1 MATAVLAK
9 PKAHVAPYKK
19 DLVKELEALLQKYPI
34 IGIVNMEGL
43 PGAQLGQLK
52 KGLRGKAELFMTKR
66 RLMKIAIEGAK
77 SKVAHLEQIE
87 PLLKG
92 MPALLFTHENPFAL
106 YKFLKKSKSPAP
118 AKAGQ
123 ESPRDIVIPA
133 GPTPFAPGPVISEL
147 AAVGIK
153 AGVEGGKVAVRQDSL
168 VIKQGEKFKGPL
180 AAMLT
185 RLGIEPMEIGLNL
198 THVFEKGVIYDRNVL
213 DIDEVKFMQNL
224 MTAASEAF
232 NLAAEAAFVTA
243 DNREMLI
250 AIAFREAKAVA
261 LESKF
266 LADAVAADIVEQA
279 ARGAIA
285 VAVEA
290 KLEVSHERQA
300 GETKAAHA
308 EHVAAAA
315 EIKKEVKEIIPNT
328 PESHKNAEHMLDEL
342 KKKGTLRDKK

>member
-9 PKAHVAPYKK
+9 PKAHIAPYKK
-19 DLVKELEALLQKYPI
+19 DIVKELEVLLAKYPI
-34 IGIVNMEGL
+34 IGVVNMEGL
-43 PGAQLGQLK
+43 PSAQLGVLK
-52 KGLRGKAELFMTKR
+52 KGLRGKAHLYMTKR
-66 RLMKIAIEGAK
+66 RLMKIALEGTK
-77 SKVAHLEQIE
+77 SKVPNIE
-87 PLLKG
+87 KLIPLLKG
-92 MPALLFTHENPFAL
+92 MPALLFTNDNPFAL

-123 ESPRDIVIPA
+123 ESPRDIVVPA

-198 THVFEKGVIYDRNVL
+198 THVFEKGVLYDRNVL
-213 DIDEVKFMQNL
+213 DIDETVFMEKL
-224 MTAASEAF
+224 MTAVSESF
-232 NLAAEAAFVTA
+232 NLAADIAFLTT

-250 AIAFREAKAVA
+250 AKAFREAKAVA

-266 LADAVAADIVEQA
+266 LADAVVAEIVELA
-279 ARGAIA
+279 EREARS
-285 VAVEA
+285 VASEA
-290 KLEVSHERQA
+290 KVQ
-300 GETKAAHA
+300 T
-308 EHVAAAA
+308 
-315 EIKKEVKEIIPNT
+315 N
-328 PESHKNAEHMLDEL
+328 
-342 KKKGTLRDKK
+342 

>member
-1 MATAVLAK
+1 MADK
-9 PKAHVAPYKK
+9 PKAHVAGYKK
-19 DLVKELEALLQKYPI
+19 DLVKELEGLLQKYPI
-34 IGIVNMEGL
+34 IGVVNMEGL
-43 PGAQLGQLK
+43 PAAQLAVLK
-52 KGLRGKAELFMTKR
+52 KGLRGKAELYMTKR
-66 RLMKIAIEGAK
+66 RLMKIAIENTK
-77 SKVAHLEQIE
+77 SKVAHIE
-87 PLLKG
+87 TIIPLLKG
-92 MPALLFTHENPFAL
+92 MPALLLTHENPFTL

-168 VIKQGEKFKGPL
+168 VIKQGEKFKAPL

-198 THVFEKGVIYDRNVL
+198 INVFEKGVLYDRNVL
-213 DIDEVKFMQNL
+213 DIDETKFMRDL
-224 MTAASEAF
+224 MNAASEAF
-232 NLAAEAAFVTA
+232 NLAAEAAYVTH
-243 DNREMLI
+243 DNRELLI

-290 KLEVSHERQA
+290 KVEVSHERQA
-300 GETKAAHA
+300 GESKATH
-308 EHVAAAA
+308 EKHEAASK
-315 EIKKEVKEIIPNT
+315 EVSKEVKEIIPNS

-342 KKKGTLRDKK
+342 KKKGTLRNK

>member
-1 MATAVLAK
+1 MAQAVMAK
-9 PKAHVAPYKK
+9 PKAHVAGYKK

-34 IGIVNMEGL
+34 IGVVNMEGL
-43 PGAQLGQLK
+43 PAAQLGQLK

-66 RLMKIAIEGAK
+66 RLMKIAIEGVK
-77 SKVAHLEQIE
+77 GKVPHIEQII
-87 PLLKG
+87 PLLRG
-92 MPALLFTHENPFAL
+92 MPALLLTNDNPFAL

-168 VIKQGEKFKGPL
+168 VIKQGEKFKAPL

-198 THVFEKGVIYDRNVL
+198 THVFEKGIIYDRKVL
-213 DIDEVKFMQNL
+213 DIDEKEFIQNI

-232 NLAAEAAFVTA
+232 NLSAEIAFLAA

-250 AIAFREAKAVA
+250 AKAFREAKAVA

-266 LADAVAADIVEQA
+266 LADAVAAEIVEQA
-279 ARGAIA
+279 AREARA
-285 VAVEA
+285 VAAEA
-290 KLEVSHERQA
+290 KI
-300 GETKAAHA
+300 ETQ
-308 EHVAAAA
+308 
-315 EIKKEVKEIIPNT
+315 
-328 PESHKNAEHMLDEL
+328 
-342 KKKGTLRDKK
+342 